1 MAKGNGF
8 VKQNSHRMRRRCLI
22 LPFFQPYGI
31 VMTDQPASATT
42 PPTPAA
48 ASAAPLPDNVNTA
61 IRQALEGTGGM
72 QDEKA
77 GKDWIIRS
85 GLVDYEDPLLSCLS
99 LMTHLLQKPISRQA
113 LKAGLPNADTRFTPD
128 LCIRAAER
136 AGFNARIVQRSDVN
150 KISTLVLPCIVL
162 LRDGNAAVL
171 LKIDRKTRMVELAAA
186 ETGGNVYVSLKDL
199 AQDYIGHAI
208 FIRPK
213 FAYDPRSDYH
223 AVHDVDDWF
232 WGTLKRFKPIYM
244 HTVLAS
250 LLINIFAL
258 VSPLFTMNVYDR
270 VVPNNAVE
278 TLAVLA
284 LGVFLI
290 YTFDLVLKY
299 LRSYFIDVAGKNADI
314 IIASQLL
321 ERVMA
326 MRLDKKPESVGMM
339 ANNMKEYETVRDF
352 FASGTLVMLIDLPF
366 AILFIGV
373 IFLISGPLA
382 LIPLVAVPIIIALSW
397 SMQKPMKRI
406 TDLTHAESNQKH
418 AMLVE
423 TLSGLETIK
432 TSGAQSRVQGRWENV
447 VSRTAETSGK
457 AKKISTLASGLTQ
470 YVMNLTTVLIVVA
483 GVFMISAKMIT
494 MGALIATTML
504 AGRALSPMAAVAGLL
519 LKYQQ
524 SRISLESLNKLMHT
538 PSERPIDKIFHHITE
553 LQGQIE
559 FQNVNFSYPNQQGKA
574 LDGVS
579 FTIRPGERVAILGK
593 IGSGKSTIGRMLMG
607 LYEPTDGT
615 ILLDGIDIRQ
625 IDPADVRR
633 HIGYVGQDNY
643 LFYGTV
649 RENISYG
656 TPQIDENAIQIAAH
670 FSGVMDFIR
679 NKAQGMD
686 LPVGE
691 RGMALSGGQRQSV
704 AIARALVGNPPVLVM
719 DEPTS
724 NMDSVSE
731 NRFQERLRGYRGLK
745 TLVCVTHR
753 SSMLA
758 IVDRII
764 VMDNGRIVA
773 DGPKDQVLQAL
784 QQGEVKKG

>member
-1 MAKGNGF
+1 
-8 VKQNSHRMRRRCLI
+8 
-22 LPFFQPYGI
+22 
-31 VMTDQPASATT
+31 MTTESPSDNKPQATSGH
-42 PPTPAA
+42 A
-48 ASAAPLPDNVNTA
+48 ASSAPIPNRADTVVPDDVQLA
-61 IRQALEGTGGM
+61 IQNALSGTGGM
-72 QDEKA
+72 KDEEK
-77 GKDWIIRS
+77 GRDWMIRS
-85 GLVDYEDPLLSCLS
+85 GLVDYEDPLLSCLA
-99 LMTHLLQKPISRQA
+99 LMTNLLQKPISRQA

-128 LCIRAAER
+128 LCLRAAER
-136 AGFNARIVQRSDVN
+136 AGFNARIVKRADINS
-150 KISTLVLPCIVL
+150 ISSLVLPCIIL
-162 LRDGNAAVL
+162 LRGGNAAVL
-171 LKIDRKTRMVELAAA
+171 LKIDRKAKMAELASA
-186 ETGGNVYVSLKDL
+186 ETGGKIYVSLKDL

-208 FIRPK
+208 FVRSK
-213 FAYDPRSDYH
+213 FAFDPRSDYH
-223 AVHDVDDWF
+223 SKHTSEDWF
-232 WGTLKRFKPIYM
+232 WGTLKRFRPIYM
-244 HTVLAS
+244 HTILAS
-250 LLINIFAL
+250 LLINLFAL

-284 LGVFLI
+284 LGVFLV
-290 YTFDLVLKY
+290 YSFDLVLKY

-339 ANNMKEYETVRDF
+339 ANNLKEYETVRDF
-352 FASGTLVMLIDLPF
+352 FTSGTLVMLIDLPF
-366 AILFIGV
+366 ALLFIGV
-373 IFLISGPLA
+373 IFLISGPLG
-382 LIPLVAVPIIIALSW
+382 LIPLVAVPIIIAFGW
-397 SMQKPMKRI
+397 SLQKPLKKI

-423 TLSGLETIK
+423 ALSGLETIK
-432 TSGAQSRVQGRWENV
+432 TAGAQSRVQGRWEHV
-447 VSRTAETSGK
+447 VSRTADTATK
-457 AKKISTLASGLTQ
+457 AKKIGTLASGVTQ
-470 YVMNLTTVLIVVA
+470 YIMNLTTVVIVVA

-504 AGRALSPMAAVAGLL
+504 AGRALAPMASVAGLL

-524 SRISLESLNKLMHT
+524 SRISLESLNKLMAT
-538 PSERPIDKIFHHITE
+538 PSERPIDKTFHHVPE
-553 LQGQIE
+553 LQGYIE
-559 FQNVNFSYPNQQGKA
+559 FQNVSFAYPGQQGKA

-593 IGSGKSTIGRMLMG
+593 IGSGKSTVGRMLLG

-615 ILLDGIDIRQ
+615 ILLDGIDSRQ
-625 IDPADVRR
+625 IDPADIRR

-643 LFYGTV
+643 LFYGSV
-649 RENISYG
+649 RENIAYG
-656 TPQIDENAIQIAAH
+656 SPHVDENAIHVAAH

-679 NKAQGMD
+679 QKPQGMD
-686 LPVGE
+686 LQVGE
-691 RGMALSGGQRQSV
+691 RGMALSGGQRQAV
-704 AIARALVGNPPVLVM
+704 AIARALVGNPPILMM

-731 NRFQERLRGYRGLK
+731 NRFQERLGGYRGLK
-745 TLVCVTHR
+745 TLLCVTHR

-773 DGPKDQVLQAL
+773 DGPKEQVLQAIA
-784 QQGEVKKG
+784 QGEVKKG

>member
-1 MAKGNGF
+1 
-8 VKQNSHRMRRRCLI
+8 
-22 LPFFQPYGI
+22 
-31 VMTDQPASATT
+31 MTDQDASSPDQPHVPQDAPQTV
-42 PPTPAA
+42 PKGAPSGVSPGIPGAQ
-48 ASAAPLPDNVNTA
+48 AAPLPAGQAQSLPETVNSA

-72 QDEKA
+72 RPEAVSKE
-77 GKDWIIRS
+77 WMIRS
-85 GLVDYEDPLLSCLS
+85 GLVDYEDPLLSCLA
-99 LMTHLLQKPISRQA
+99 LMTSLLQKPISRQA

-128 LCIRAAER
+128 LCIRAADR
-136 AGFNARIVQRSDVN
+136 AGFSARIVQRSDIN
-150 KISTLVLPCIVL
+150 KISGLVLPCIVL

-171 LKIDRKTRMVELAAA
+171 LKIDRKTKMAELAAA
-186 ETGGNVYVSLKDL
+186 ETGGKIYVSLKEL

-208 FIRPK
+208 FVRPK
-213 FAYDPRSDYH
+213 FAFDPRSDYH
-223 AVHDVDDWF
+223 SKYDVKDWF
-232 WGTLKRFKPIYM
+232 WGTLNRFRPIYV
-244 HTVLAS
+244 HTILAS

-270 VVPNNAVE
+270 VVPNNAIE

-284 LGVFLI
+284 LGVFLV

-314 IIASQLL
+314 IIASKLL

-339 ANNMKEYETVRDF
+339 ANNLKEYETVRDF
-352 FASGTLVMLIDLPF
+352 FTSGTLVMLIDLPF
-366 AILFIGV
+366 ALLFIGV
-373 IFLISGPLA
+373 IALISGPLA
-382 LIPLVAVPIIIALSW
+382 LIPLIAVPIIITLGW
-397 SMQKPMKRI
+397 VLQKPLKRI

-447 VSRTAETSGK
+447 VSRTADTSTK
-457 AKKISTLASGLTQ
+457 AKKIGTLATGLTQ
-470 YVMNLTTVLIVVA
+470 YIMNLTTVTIVVV
-483 GVFMISAKMIT
+483 GVFMISSKMIT

-504 AGRALSPMAAVAGLL
+504 AGRALAPMGSVAGLL
-519 LKYQQ
+519 LKYEQ
-524 SRISLESLNKLMHT
+524 SRVSLESLNKLMNT
-538 PSERPIDKIFHHITE
+538 PSERPMDKVFHHVPE

-559 FQNVNFSYPNQQGKA
+559 FQNVSFSYPNQQGKA
-574 LDGVS
+574 LDDVS
-579 FTIRPGERVAILGK
+579 FSIRPGERVAILGK

-607 LYEPTDGT
+607 LYEPSEGT

-649 RENISYG
+649 RENIAYG
-656 TPQIDENAIQIAAH
+656 TPHVDENAIQIAAH
-670 FSGVMDFIR
+670 FSGVMDFVR
-679 NKAQGMD
+679 QKAHGMD

-704 AIARALVGNPPVLVM
+704 AIARALVGNPPILMM

-731 NRFQERLRGYRGLK
+731 NRFQERIGGYRGLK
-745 TLVCVTHR
+745 TLICVTHR

-758 IVDRII
+758 IADRII

-773 DGPKDQVLQAL
+773 DGPKEQVLQAL
-784 QQGEVKKG
+784 QQGDVKKG